1 VKIRSENNF
10 KTEILVVD
18 DVRENLMFL
27 DSMLSDAGYRVR
39 PAISGA
45 IALDAI
51 GNFLPDI
58 ILLDIM
64 MPDMDGYEVLQYLK
78 KNKLTRDIPVIFIT
92 AASDIDSMVKGF
104 ELGAVDYVSKP
115 FRRREVLARVANH
128 LELYRLRC
136 RAEEQ
141 KNVSEGMLSGILD
154 SAAEA
159 IVTVDESQNIILYNK
174 GAEEIFGYQ
183 HDEVIGKPLEI
194 LIPEKYRA
202 THSDKIT
209 EFEESQTHARFMA
222 NRGGIEGR
230 RKNGKVF
237 PAEASLSKMN
247 LNGKRTYTAVLHD
260 ISERKIA
267 EKALSDSF
275 AEAIYTL
282 IRASEFRDDQTG
294 AHVSRISYYTKIM
307 AEEQGMDAEY
317 CNQIFFASPM
327 HDIGKI
333 GIPDSILLKPG
344 GFTEEEWEIMK
355 THTTIGANIL
365 ANNSSPYLKMAELIA
380 LNHHESWDGRG
391 YPMGLKG
398 EEIPLCARIMQL
410 ADVYDA
416 LRSERPYKKPFN
428 HEQSVE
434 IICKG
439 DGRTNP
445 SNFDPEVLN
454 AFSKRSDTMAEIFAQ
469 QMENAEKVTFF

>member
-1 VKIRSENNF
+1 MEISSENNF
-10 KTEILVVD
+10 KAEILAVD
-18 DVRENLMFL
+18 DARENLELL
-27 DSMLSDAGYRVR
+27 DNMLSEAGYRVR

-45 IALDAI
+45 IALEAI
-51 GNFLPDI
+51 NNFVPDI

-64 MPDMDGYEVLQYLK
+64 MPGMDGYEVLRHLK

-92 AASDIDSMVKGF
+92 AASDSDSMVKGF
-104 ELGAVDYVSKP
+104 ELGAVDYIGKP
-115 FRRREVLARVANH
+115 FKPKEVLARVANH

-141 KNVSEGMLSGILD
+141 KNVSESMLSGILD
-154 SAAEA
+154 SAVEA
-159 IVTVDESQNIILYNK
+159 IVTIDESQHIILFNK
-174 GAEEIFGYQ
+174 AAEEVFGYRR
-183 HDEVIGKPLEI
+183 DEVIGKPLEI

-202 THSDKIT
+202 MHSGKVT
-209 EFEESQTHARFMA
+209 EFGKSQTRARFMA
-222 NRGGIEGR
+222 NRSSIEGR
-230 RKNGKVF
+230 RKNGELF

-247 LNGKRTYTAVLHD
+247 HKGKQTYTTVLHD
-260 ISERKIA
+260 ISERKLA

-275 AEAIYTL
+275 AETIHTL
-282 IRASEFRDDQTG
+282 MRASDYKDDQTG
-294 AHVSRISYYTKIM
+294 AHVSRISYYTKSM
-307 AEEQGMDAEY
+307 AEELGMDAEY

-344 GFTEEEWEIMK
+344 GFTGEEWEIMK

-365 ANNSSPYLKMAELIA
+365 ANNSSPYLKMAEEIA
-380 LNHHESWDGRG
+380 LNHHERWDGGG

-398 EEIPLCARIMQL
+398 EEIPLSARIMQL

-416 LRSERPYKKPFN
+416 LRSERPYKKPLD
-428 HEQSVE
+428 HAQAVE

-439 DGRTNP
+439 DGRTEP
-445 SNFDPEVLN
+445 SHFDPDVIN
-454 AFSKRSDTMAEIFAQ
+454 AFSERSDTMADIFSQ